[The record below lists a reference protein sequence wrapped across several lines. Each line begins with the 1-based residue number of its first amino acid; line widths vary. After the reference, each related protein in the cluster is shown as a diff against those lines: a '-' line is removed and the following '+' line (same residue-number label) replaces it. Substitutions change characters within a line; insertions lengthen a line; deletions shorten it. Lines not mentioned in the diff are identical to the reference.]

1 MSLLEIRINKIA
13 TLWCTHAS
21 LMNSPF
27 SEVTLLATKWG
38 LRRVIKATAIVA
50 VAKLSQQLL
59 TARRRLSSPVT
70 STTGVRGPL
79 DYLNPRPNHRPGNK
93 MWWMAQE
100 TTGPL
105 SIQSHHSLVECAYHW
120 QVVVFFFIKIQI
132 HYFETNLE
140 LLTYVTQ
147 KTLTLDTLTKLRC
160 HEFLISFSFLF
171 INTKWLKVNFKWFIT
186 QSG

>member
-1 MSLLEIRINKIA
+1 
-13 TLWCTHAS
+13 
-21 LMNSPF
+21 MNSPF

-79 DYLNPRPNHRPGNK
+79 DYLNPRPNRRPGNK

-105 SIQSHHSLVECAYHW
+105 SIQSHHSLVECAYQW
-120 QVVVFFFIKIQI
+120 QVVVFFIKIQI
-132 HYFETNLE
+132 HFFETNLE

-147 KTLTLDTLTKLRC
+147 KTLTLDTLTKLSC
-160 HEFLISFSFLF
+160 HEFLIPFSFLF
-171 INTKWLKVNFKWFIT
+171 IDTKWFTTTFSTFTKHWFIDSKRFRKILT
-186 QSG
+186 K